1 MLFNLVRKDLIL
13 TKKYLIIMLIITIAA
28 PIFIQSRNNLND
40 GGFLSFFL
48 STFMVQYM
56 LFNVVSMSEAKY
68 KGSALLCATP
78 YTRNALVK
86 AEYLFLF
93 VIFVSCYMIYTM
105 TAFLAPININMKMLS
120 VSVIGITLLITT
132 IFFGTILPVQ
142 YQFGYEKTTF
152 IFRIIFMIPFF
163 VLPAMINF
171 LKSTNIS
178 FQRIPSFPP
187 IIQALSPSFLALV
200 IGFVSM
206 IMSIHIYSKKN
217 L

>member
-1 MLFNLVRKDLIL
+1 MLFNLVKKDFIL
-13 TKKYLIIMLIITIAA
+13 TRKYLIFMFIFAIGA
-28 PIFIQSRNNLND
+28 PMFIQSRNTWND

-48 STFMVQYM
+48 TTFMAQYL

-78 YTRNALVK
+78 YTRNTLVK
-86 AEYLFLF
+86 AEYLFLL
-93 VIFVSCYMIYTM
+93 VIFVCCYIIYTM
-105 TAFLAPININMKMLS
+105 TAFLAPINMEMLNA
-120 VSVIGITLLITT
+120 SVIGISLLITT
-132 IFFGTILPVQ
+132 IFFGIILPVQ
-142 YQFGYEKTTF
+142 YQFGYERTNF

-163 VLPAMINF
+163 ALPSIIHF
-171 LKSTNIS
+171 FKSSNIS
-178 FQRIPSFPP
+178 FQGIPSFPP
-187 IIQALSPSFLALV
+187 IIQALFPGFLALV